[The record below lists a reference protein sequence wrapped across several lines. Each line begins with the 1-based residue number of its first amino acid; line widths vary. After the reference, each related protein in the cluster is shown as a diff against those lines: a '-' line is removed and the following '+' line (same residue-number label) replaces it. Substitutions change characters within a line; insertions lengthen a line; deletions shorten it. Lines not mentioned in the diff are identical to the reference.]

1 MELKKLKKLANE
13 LDDLTALMR
22 SGIALY
28 LDERGDIVLSEEEF
42 EQMMD
47 EGNDVR
53 VTITDENGDGRTI
66 TIKGVKFINPTSFE
80 YDYDIVVLT
89 DEDDK
94 VDGYGTEI
102 YYWIIWFFSRVENM
116 RNN

>member
-1 MELKKLKKLANE
+1 MELKKLKELANE

-47 EGNDVR
+47 EGNDIR
-53 VTITDENGDGRTI
+53 VIMEDGDEDRHMI
-66 TIKGVKFINPTSFE
+66 TIRGVKLVKSSSFG
-80 YDYDIVVLT
+80 YDITVVT
-89 DEDDK
+89 EDYEEL
-94 VDGYGTEI
+94 DGYSVEV
-102 YYWIIWFFSRVENM
+102 YYWIIRFFSVVENM

>member
-1 MELKKLKKLANE
+1 MELKKLKELANE

-22 SGIALY
+22 SGITLY
-28 LDERGDIVLSEEEF
+28 LDEHGDIKLSDEEM

-47 EGNDVR
+47 DGNDVR

-66 TIKGVKFINPTSFE
+66 TIKGVKLINPTSFE

-89 DEDDK
+89 DEGDE
-94 VDGYGTEI
+94 VDGYGVEI
-102 YYWIIWFFSRVENM
+102 YYWIIRFFSVVENM